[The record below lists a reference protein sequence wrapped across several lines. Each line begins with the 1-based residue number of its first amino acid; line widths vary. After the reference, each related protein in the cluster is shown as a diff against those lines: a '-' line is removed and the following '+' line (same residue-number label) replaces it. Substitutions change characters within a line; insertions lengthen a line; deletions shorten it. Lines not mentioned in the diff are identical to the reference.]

1 MKLLLGFGLERQQKV
16 WHKIVLYQGAEIWN
30 SRFQSKRF
38 TWTYFSIIS
47 GAYTGDGL
55 ELQVQKSGMEYE
67 YFDTTPWNNLNFENS
82 FPASLSSGIHLYRA
96 DGRENII
103 SVRVINN
110 DIFTSGNNKF
120 ITHLPFSCIFIYLFA
135 IKYITGLVDV
145 SIWIVYSI
153 TSVIS
158 WVHRFFML
166 ERM

>member
-16 WHKIVLYQGAEIWN
+16 WHKIVLYQGDEIWN
-30 SRFQSKRF
+30 SRFQSNRF

-120 ITHLPFSCIFIYLFA
+120 ITHLPFSC
-135 IKYITGLVDV
+135 
-145 SIWIVYSI
+145 
-153 TSVIS
+153 
-158 WVHRFFML
+158 FFFWNL
-166 ERM
+166 RSKI